1 MEFIKDIINEWDPI
15 GLFPMAPKDEYEDE
29 INQITMMLQDRDL
42 SIEKIE
48 ENIEKIFTKSF
59 GEDLFYAFTSKHKCR
74 EIAEK
79 LYQIKVQNQLK
90 DIFIKLGFAN
100 QIINDNEYLVFHD
113 TYCKISYIQS
123 VGSFVIESADN
134 YRDAQKGVL
143 EDSDWFS
150 IEDIIENPER
160 IKEVITNYY
169 M

>member
-1 MEFIKDIINEWDPI
+1 MDV
-15 GLFPMAPKDEYEDE
+15 
-29 INQITMMLQDRDL
+29 
-42 SIEKIE
+42 
-48 ENIEKIFTKSF
+48 
-59 GEDLFYAFTSKHKCR
+59 
-74 EIAEK
+74 
-79 LYQIKVQNQLK
+79 IKVQNQLK
-90 DIFIKLGFAN
+90 DIFIKLGFVN

-150 IEDIIENPER
+150 IENIIENPEG
-160 IKEVITNYY
+160 IKEVIMNYY

>member
-1 MEFIKDIINEWDPI
+1 MDV
-15 GLFPMAPKDEYEDE
+15 
-29 INQITMMLQDRDL
+29 
-42 SIEKIE
+42 
-48 ENIEKIFTKSF
+48 
-59 GEDLFYAFTSKHKCR
+59 
-74 EIAEK
+74 
-79 LYQIKVQNQLK
+79 IKVQNQLK

-123 VGSFVIESADN
+123 AGSFVIETTDN

-150 IEDIIENPER
+150 IENIIENPEGIR
-160 IKEVITNYY
+160 EVITNYY